1 MGGKD
6 KKGPRT
12 KGNVKPSSSGRS
24 AELLGNVTEFVGFSG
39 LPEGSY
45 VPVIGANSLVEDA
58 SADSNIPADF
68 RLSLRKMGKRDST
81 TKIKALQEFT
91 ELCQQNSLDLLKAVL
106 PFWPRIFSRLAVD
119 GDRRVRE
126 YLHKSHVQL
135 TSQLGRNI
143 APYLKE
149 MMGAWFT
156 SQCDSYAPAASL
168 ATHSLKTC
176 FPGNKLPDAIAFCH
190 NEIMDYIKDS
200 IFKENDFSDEQKERI
215 IIGGIAGYSLLLQQV
230 KCDVL
235 ESEKYLLRHTEMW
248 KNANLYKIVEQN
260 KSLPIKQ
267 AWFGL
272 IYSVVHYLPQVAKEN
287 SKRLLPSIFKF
298 LDDSESTSQPAL
310 WETTLKILLTV
321 ENASSYVNLSSHAT
335 PKFLNLLRNACS
347 GNARKIGPLIVPY
360 VRLLREHKESQ
371 NQTEEFDW
379 QVIEALFQGLLCRSI
394 FNSSLEA
401 SALSESL
408 FQLLDYIAKASVDTP
423 HFKELLQNT
432 VIPSLDLMVKSKCS
446 ELVVS
451 ALIRQMTV
459 TLSCWFRTEENIAN
473 AFWEFLEN
481 FIMGLITQSSDPD
494 SSLFEN
500 VALIILVLM
509 DAHSKLDNR
518 TKMNRRCIRI
528 RFADTNTEDV
538 SKGQETS
545 PAHLPEMPL
554 PFREKVVAMS
564 ILVCKDTL
572 KRLEVSDCETSLRL
586 FASLMR
592 CDDILRG
599 FLAAES
605 ASSIDSMLCSIRRML
620 EKLRDKNTS
629 FLLFTILDVI
639 DSDIRC
645 KVLEDLATD
654 EQTCAVM
661 ASAALESSELS
672 QKQVVLEWL
681 QSPYVG
687 DLLISTAKRVG
698 AEYLSEDE
706 NNDFSWSL
714 LRAALAARQP
724 SSQEPLLPKEHI
736 SGIMNAFTE
745 AFYAEHVEENFIDT
759 FVQKLSST
767 LKPSS
772 QSNFFI
778 DPSGEW
784 LDSLVKVLCSSMTI
798 QPISFN
804 ILLELWKKGA
814 SYATHS
820 RCQSAVDIIKENLTA
835 IPEVNVAERLVEIFQ
850 HVLELELTQGDHE
863 ASHLLA
869 RRILLSDSEWMN
881 WMKEASS
888 CDLMAKEI
896 MNGRYC
902 HSNPITNNFK
912 PLKLENWYGLL
923 NAAFVVSSIVVRNQH
938 MFEQDGNGLIPYV
951 FYATAVADILLEI
964 NRKRMKDDTLD
975 DIEKIS
981 AALESNA
988 NSLLSTCSDQERKE
1002 IFRKTLQ
1009 NSRQY
1014 RWIWCVAVRKLQ
1026 SVLQQ
1031 TLEENE
1037 ITENT
1042 EIMFCNLNDENLNR
1056 ITQTQIAKLSAIS
1069 SDDWADS
1076 YQLLTN
1082 IRFLLEKLATSANDD
1097 TLISVAELVKILQSW
1112 QLKHD
1117 ESFLFGQD
1125 LKTISRTGSS
1135 VKAVWSIIEVI
1146 RLLSTIVEFYPYK
1159 LEHSSWD
1166 FILCSMTSWCTT
1178 FEESWTDVSPANQ
1191 HTNPILL
1198 SFTVALSRLIQS
1210 CGALI
1215 ADIDKKTEES
1225 TSSLPPNLASEWN
1238 DVFSDAAYNAIL
1250 PVFFLQSKCNN
1261 LPHLSSFCLMEALA
1275 LSVRHVPVK
1284 LLHHTIEKLSP
1295 LLLAKHSAI
1304 QFAAHGLIIK
1314 LLSEI
1319 ISAEAIKCK
1328 EELDGDQEKTE
1339 RSPPPAL
1346 LLPIEKANLENLD
1359 ELRCGDLHTVEP
1371 YSEECQ
1377 QILGYFLGWDLILRL
1392 CGSSDSELR
1401 YQYAS
1406 YLTNSKLISR
1416 LMDILFCIIPHA
1428 SFQQQANLDMEFRP
1442 DITLTEKIIQD
1453 IAIMIYSSALRHLP
1467 AVVRRWCNNAD
1478 KRTASLVEKF
1488 TSRCVSPVLCS
1499 LDLQFCTKTWDNM
1512 TVRVRPTAR
1521 EVIATYKLNEEGSME
1536 LVMQL
1541 PANYPLGNIVV
1552 ETGRKVGVTAN
1563 QWRSWILQLQTFLM
1577 QQNGSILDGLTLW
1590 KRNVDKRF
1598 EGIEECY
1605 ICYYVLHGSN
1615 YQLPKLSCRTCR
1627 KKFHADCLYK
1637 WFSTSNNSTCPLC
1650 RNLF

>member
-12 KGNVKPSSSGRS
+12 KGNTKPSSSGRS

-91 ELCQQNSLDLLKAVL
+91 ELCQQNSLDMLKAVL

-135 TSQLGRNI
+135 TSQLGRNL

-156 SQCDSYAPAASL
+156 SQCDPYAPAASL
-168 ATHSLKTC
+168 ASHSLKTC

-215 IIGGIAGYSLLLQQV
+215 TIGGIAGYSLLLQQV

-235 ESEKYLLRHTEMW
+235 EAEKYLLRHTEMW
-248 KNANLYKIVEQN
+248 KNANLYKIVEQS

-371 NQTEEFDW
+371 TEEFDR

-408 FQLLDYIAKASVDTP
+408 FQLLDYLAKASVDIS
-423 HFKELLQNT
+423 HFEELLQNT
-432 VIPSLDLMVKSKCS
+432 VIPYLDLMVKSKCS

-451 ALIRQMTV
+451 AVIRQMTV
-459 TLSCWFRTEENIAN
+459 TLNCWFRTEESVAN

-481 FIMGLITQSSDPD
+481 FIMGLITQSLDPD
-494 SSLFEN
+494 TSLFEN

-528 RFADTNTEDV
+528 RFADTNTEDL

-545 PAHLPEMPL
+545 PVHLPEMPL

-586 FASLMR
+586 FASLLR

-599 FLAAES
+599 FLVAES

-620 EKLRDKNTS
+620 EKLRDKNTA

-639 DSDIRC
+639 DSDVRC
-645 KVLEDLATD
+645 KVLEDLAID
-654 EQTCAVM
+654 EQTCAAM
-661 ASAALESSELS
+661 ASTALESSELS

-687 DLLISTAKRVG
+687 DLLISTAKHVG
-698 AEYLSEDE
+698 VYLSEEE

-759 FVQKLSST
+759 FVQKLSNT

-784 LDSLVKVLCSSMTI
+784 LDSMVKILCSSMTI
-798 QPISFN
+798 QPVSFN

-820 RCQSAVDIIKENLTA
+820 RCLSAVAIIKENLTA
-835 IPEVNVAERLVEIFQ
+835 IPEFNVAERLVDIFQ
-850 HVLELELTQGDHE
+850 HVLELELTQGDNE
-863 ASHLLA
+863 ASHLLV
-869 RRILLSDSEWMN
+869 RQILLSDSEWMN
-881 WMKEASS
+881 WMKETSS

-912 PLKLENWYGLL
+912 PLQLKNWYGLL

-938 MFEQDGNGLIPYV
+938 MFEQDGNSLIPYV
-951 FYATAVADILLEI
+951 FYATAVAEILLEI
-964 NRKRMKDDTLD
+964 NRKRMKDDTLN
-975 DIEKIS
+975 DIDKIS
-981 AALESNA
+981 GALESNA
-988 NSLLSTCSDQERKE
+988 NSLLSSCSDQERKE

-1014 RWIWCVAVRKLQ
+1014 RWIWCVAARKLQ
-1026 SVLQQ
+1026 AVLQQ
-1031 TLEENE
+1031 SLEENE

-1042 EIMFCNLNDENLNR
+1042 VMIFCNLNDENLNR

-1069 SDDWADS
+1069 SDDWAES
-1076 YQLLTN
+1076 FQLLAY
-1082 IRFLLEKLATSANDD
+1082 IRFLLEKLAASANDD
-1097 TLISVAELVKILQSW
+1097 TLISVAESVKILQSW

-1125 LKTISRTGSS
+1125 LKATSRTGSS

-1191 HTNPILL
+1191 HTNPMLL

-1215 ADIDKKTEES
+1215 ADVDKKKEES
-1225 TSSLPPNLASEWN
+1225 ISSLPPNLASEWN

-1250 PVFFLQSKCNN
+1250 PVFFLQSRCNN
-1261 LPHLSSFCLMEALA
+1261 LSHLSSFCLMEALA

-1284 LLHHTIEKLSP
+1284 LLHQTTEKLSP

-1314 LLSEI
+1314 LLPEI

-1339 RSPPPAL
+1339 RSPPQAL

-1371 YSEECQ
+1371 YSQECQ

-1428 SFQQQANLDMEFRP
+1428 SFQQQANLEMEFRP

-1536 LVMQL
+1536 LIMQL

>member
-12 KGNVKPSSSGRS
+12 KGNTKPSSSGRS

-81 TKIKALQEFT
+81 TKIKALQEFN
-91 ELCQQNSLDLLKAVL
+91 ELCEENSLETLKTIL

-126 YLHKSHVQL
+126 YLHKSHLQL
-135 TSQLGRNI
+135 TSQLGRNL

-156 SQCDSYAPAASL
+156 SQSDTYAPAAFV
-168 ATHSLKTC
+168 AAHSLKTC
-176 FPGNKLPDAIAFCH
+176 FPGDKFSDAIAFCH

-200 IFKENDFSDEQKERI
+200 ILKENDFSDEQKERI
-215 IIGGIAGYSLLLQQV
+215 TIGGIAGYSLLLQQV

-235 ESEKYLLRHTEMW
+235 ESEKYLLRHSEMW

-272 IYSVVHYLPQVAKEN
+272 IYSVVHYLPEVAKEN

-360 VRLLREHKESQ
+360 VRLLREHKENQS
-371 NQTEEFDW
+371 QTEEFDR

-408 FQLLDYIAKASVDTP
+408 FQLLDYIAKASGDSP
-423 HFKELLQNT
+423 HFKELLQST

-451 ALIRQMTV
+451 AVIRQVTV
-459 TLSCWFRTEENIAN
+459 TLTCWFRTDESVAN
-473 AFWEFLEN
+473 VFWELLDN
-481 FIMGLITQSSDPD
+481 FIMSLITQSSDPD
-494 SSLFEN
+494 ASLFEN

-528 RFADTNTEDV
+528 RFADTTTEDM

-545 PAHLPEMPL
+545 PAHVPEMPL
-554 PFREKVVAMS
+554 LFREKVVAMS
-564 ILVCKDTL
+564 ILVCKDAL

-605 ASSIDSMLCSIRRML
+605 ASSIDSMLSSIRRML
-620 EKLRDKNTS
+620 QKLRDKNTS
-629 FLLFTILDVI
+629 FLFFTILDVM
-639 DSDIRC
+639 DSEFRC
-645 KVLEDLATD
+645 IILEDLATD
-654 EQTCAVM
+654 EQTYEVM
-661 ASAALESSELS
+661 VSTALESSELS
-672 QKQVVLEWL
+672 RKQVVLEWL
-681 QSPYVG
+681 RSTDVG

-698 AEYLSEDE
+698 VYFNEDE
-706 NNDFSWSL
+706 NNDFAWSL

-724 SSQEPLLPKEHI
+724 SSQEPLLPKVHI
-736 SGIMNAFTE
+736 GGIMEAFIQ
-745 AFYAEHVEENFIDT
+745 AFYAEHADENFIDT

-784 LDSLVKVLCSSMTI
+784 LVSLVTVLCSSVII
-798 QPISFN
+798 QPTSAN
-804 ILLELWKKGA
+804 ILLELWEKGA
-814 SYATHS
+814 SYAIHS
-820 RCQSAVDIIKENLTA
+820 RCQSAVAIIKNNLTA
-835 IPEVNVAERLVEIFQ
+835 IPEFNVAERLVDIFQ

-869 RRILLSDSEWMN
+869 RRVLLSDSEWMN
-881 WMKEASS
+881 WMKEASC
-888 CDLMAKEI
+888 CDLMTKEI

-912 PLKLENWYGLL
+912 TLQLKNWYGLL

-938 MFEQDGNGLIPYV
+938 MFEQDRNGLIPYV

-964 NRKRMKDDTLD
+964 NRKRMKDDTLG
-975 DIEKIS
+975 DIDKIS
-981 AALESNA
+981 GALESNA
-988 NSLLSTCSDQERKE
+988 NSLLSSCSDQERTE
-1002 IFRKTLQ
+1002 VFRKTLL

-1014 RWIWCVAVRKLQ
+1014 RWIWCLAARKLQ

-1031 TLEENE
+1031 SLEETE

-1042 EIMFCNLNDENLNR
+1042 VMIFCNPNDENLNR

-1069 SDDWADS
+1069 SDDWAES
-1076 YQLLTN
+1076 FQLLAS
-1082 IRFLLEKLATSANDD
+1082 IRFLLEKLAASANDD
-1097 TLISVAELVKILQSW
+1097 TLISVAESVKILQSW

-1125 LKTISRTGSS
+1125 LKMISRTESS

-1178 FEESWTDVSPANQ
+1178 FEESWSGLSALGQ

-1198 SFTVALSRLIQS
+1198 SFTVALSRLIQN

-1215 ADIDKKTEES
+1215 ADVDKKKEES
-1225 TSSLPPNLASEWN
+1225 ISSLPPNLASEWN

-1250 PVFFLQSKCNN
+1250 PIFFIQSRSNN
-1261 LPHLSSFCLMEALA
+1261 VSHLSSFCLMEAMA

-1284 LLHHTIEKLSP
+1284 LLHQPTEMLSP

-1304 QFAAHGLIIK
+1304 QFAAHGLISK
-1314 LLSEI
+1314 LLPEI
-1319 ISAEAIKCK
+1319 ISAEATKCK

-1346 LLPIEKANLENLD
+1346 LLPIEKANLEDLD

-1371 YSEECQ
+1371 YSQECQ

-1428 SFQQQANLDMEFRP
+1428 TFQQQANLDMEFRP

-1488 TSRCVSPVLCS
+1488 TSRSVS
-1499 LDLQFCTKTWDNM
+1499 W
-1512 TVRVRPTAR
+1512 
-1521 EVIATYKLNEEGSME
+1521 
-1536 LVMQL
+1536 
-1541 PANYPLGNIVV
+1541 
-1552 ETGRKVGVTAN
+1552 
-1563 QWRSWILQLQTFLM
+1563 
-1577 QQNGSILDGLTLW
+1577 
-1590 KRNVDKRF
+1590 
-1598 EGIEECY
+1598 
-1605 ICYYVLHGSN
+1605 
-1615 YQLPKLSCRTCR
+1615 
-1627 KKFHADCLYK
+1627 
-1637 WFSTSNNSTCPLC
+1637 
-1650 RNLF
+1650 